1 MKDLED
7 LILHPA
13 TRRQLADFTAA
24 PSHAVLLV
32 GPTGSGKQTLAASL
46 SATVLKLPPG
56 GFASYP
62 YKVIITAEAGKS
74 IGIEAVRQLEHF
86 LSLKV
91 PGQAG
96 HNRAVIINN
105 AQLLSLEAQNA
116 LLKTLEEPP
125 RGTFII
131 LTLNNEQAVLP
142 TIRSRAQSI
151 IVKRPE
157 RAAVADHFQRHNF
170 DAQAIDQAYAI
181 SGGLPG
187 LMHALL
193 EETDHPLKLA
203 TERARQ
209 LLSQSAYERLLTI
222 DELAKQRQL
231 ALDTTFI
238 LQQMAHV
245 SLQTSSPAA
254 AAKWQAVLK
263 ASYQAAE
270 ALASSAQP
278 KLVLTNLALSF

>member
-1 MKDLED
+1 MKDLQD
-7 LILHPA
+7 LIVHPS
-13 TRRQLADFTAA
+13 TKRQLADFTAA
-24 PSHAVLLV
+24 PSHAILLI
-32 GPTGSGKQTLAASL
+32 GPTGSGKRTLAARL
-46 SATVLKLPPG
+46 SAAVLELPASR
-56 GFASYP
+56 FADYP
-62 YKVIITAEAGKS
+62 YKTSITAEDGKS

-91 PGQAG
+91 PGQTG
-96 HNRAVIINN
+96 HNRAVIIEN

-125 RGTFII
+125 QGTFII

-142 TIRSRAQSI
+142 TIRSRTQSI
-151 IVKRPE
+151 TIKRP
-157 RAAVADHFQRHNF
+157 AHTAVIGHFQARNF
-170 DAQAIDQAYAI
+170 DPSAIDQAYAI

-193 EETDHPLKLA
+193 EDTDHPLKLA

-231 ALDTTFI
+231 ALDTMFI

-245 SLQTSSPAA
+245 SLQTASPTT

-270 ALASSAQP
+270 ALAANAQP